1 MIISNFAT
9 ILGKKKMK
17 ISKVIEETKI
27 SRPTLTALYYNTG
40 KGINFDTLNSLCN
53 YLQVE
58 PADILKF
65 YAIDVSKVT
74 IELADVL
81 ISDDFVNS
89 RGEVENMLSNVEF
102 NGKIEFVQKNISSI
116 TFSGNVAR
124 VSYDKFELFLDWNCT
139 REYYRNIMLNEDVE
153 YVIQDKIQSSI
164 LAEIPTNDNPSID
177 TVQNLFTDC
186 GYYIS
191 YDTLK

>member
-139 REYYRNIMLNEDVE
+139 REYYKNIMLNEDVE

>member
-1 MIISNFAT
+1 MIISNFAA
-9 ILGKKKMK
+9 ILGKKKLK

-53 YLQVE
+53 YLQVD

-65 YAIDVSKVT
+65 YAIDVAKVT
-74 IELADVL
+74 IEFADVL

-89 RGEVENMLSNVEF
+89 LGEVENMLSDAEF

-116 TFSGNVAR
+116 TFSGDVKR
-124 VSYDKFELFLDWNCT
+124 VSYDRFELFLDWNCT
-139 REYYRNIMLNEDVE
+139 REYYKNIMLNEDVE
-153 YVIQDKIQSSI
+153 HVIQAEIESSI
-164 LAEIPTNDNPSID
+164 LAEFPTNENPSID
-177 TVQNLFTDC
+177 AVQNLFTDC
-186 GYYIS
+186 SYYTS